1 MPREVLNE
9 SPKYDGRLVIGK
21 KKKKIRGPGT
31 PVLSEIKQ
39 EARKV
44 CEQYVSDKGSL
55 TPLRSDFIETNL
67 KNG

>member
-1 MPREVLNE
+1 ME
-9 SPKYDGRLVIGK
+9 
-21 KKKKIRGPGT
+21 KKKKIRGPGS

-44 CEQYVSDKGSL
+44 YEQYVSDNGSL